1 MIPPKKNRPA
11 IKAIHNLMIR
21 LKINIVQELPHRELY
36 NLIDELEYLPIL
48 LLNKEDRTQE
58 FEEYLKKFVHNS
70 NVCAFG
76 NNIKMRK
83 SLIIN
88 QHSTMFLHLQ
98 IC

>member
-1 MIPPKKNRPA
+1 MIPPEKNRRA

-58 FEEYLKKFVHNS
+58 FEEYLEKICSQFQ
-70 NVCAFG
+70 C
-76 NNIKMRK
+76 MR
-83 SLIIN
+83 IWEQYQN
-88 QHSTMFLHLQ
+88 EEEPYY
-98 IC
+98 

>member
-1 MIPPKKNRPA
+1 MIPPEKNRRA

-58 FEEYLKKFVHNS
+58 FEEYLEKICSQFQ
-70 NVCAFG
+70 C
-76 NNIKMRK
+76 MR
-83 SLIIN
+83 IWE
-88 QHSTMFLHLQ
+88 QYQ
-98 IC
+98 DEEEPYY

>member
-1 MIPPKKNRPA
+1 MIPPEKNRRA

-58 FEEYLKKFVHNS
+58 FEEYLKKNLFTIPMYAHLGTIS
-70 NVCAFG
+70 RQRRALL
-76 NNIKMRK
+76 
-83 SLIIN
+83 LIN
-88 QHSTMFLHLQ
+88 TLQ
-98 IC
+98 YDNL

>member
-1 MIPPKKNRPA
+1 MITPKKNRRA

-58 FEEYLKKFVHNS
+58 FEEYLKKNCSQFQ
-70 NVCAFG
+70 C
-76 NNIKMRK
+76 MR
-83 SLIIN
+83 IWE
-88 QHSTMFLHLQ
+88 QYQ
-98 IC
+98 DEEEPYY

>member
-1 MIPPKKNRPA
+1 MITPKKNRRA

-58 FEEYLKKFVHNS
+58 FEEYLEKICSQFQ
-70 NVCAFG
+70 C
-76 NNIKMRK
+76 MR
-83 SLIIN
+83 IWE
-88 QHSTMFLHLQ
+88 QYQ
-98 IC
+98 DEEEPYY

>member
-1 MIPPKKNRPA
+1 MIPPEKNRRA

-58 FEEYLKKFVHNS
+58 FEEYLK
-70 NVCAFG
+70 
-76 NNIKMRK
+76 NIFSQLQCM
-83 SLIIN
+83 LILEKYQN
-88 QHSTMFLHLQ
+88 EEEPYY
-98 IC
+98 

>member
-1 MIPPKKNRPA
+1 MITPKKNRRA

-58 FEEYLKKFVHNS
+58 FEEYLEKICSQFQ
-70 NVCAFG
+70 C
-76 NNIKMRK
+76 MR
-83 SLIIN
+83 IWEQYQN
-88 QHSTMFLHLQ
+88 EEEPYY
-98 IC
+98 

>member
-1 MIPPKKNRPA
+1 MIPPKKNRRA

-58 FEEYLKKFVHNS
+58 FEEYLKKNCSQFQ
-70 NVCAFG
+70 C
-76 NNIKMRK
+76 MRIWEQYQDEEK
-83 SLIIN
+83 PYY
-88 QHSTMFLHLQ
+88 
-98 IC
+98 

>member
-1 MIPPKKNRPA
+1 MIPPKKNRRA

-58 FEEYLKKFVHNS
+58 FEEYLEKICSQFQ
-70 NVCAFG
+70 C
-76 NNIKMRK
+76 MR
-83 SLIIN
+83 IWEQYQN
-88 QHSTMFLHLQ
+88 EEEPYY
-98 IC
+98 